1 MASDQWEWGM
11 VGLHHEI
18 HVSCPTVPMMQ
29 DVIHGGHRH
38 LFQQKSGCSY
48 GRRKQSWWSL
58 QQLLSWK
65 YIYIY
70 WTRRRGYSCQ
80 HLQPTGAAWVRC
92 RADHAP
98 PKGIGHIRT
107 TVTISEGLQR
117 PVKPG
122 VTKAWSS
129 MIIPNYMFYG
139 SSKYIIIY
147 HNPYDDHLNSHHKS
161 I

>member
-1 MASDQWEWGM
+1 MDDANNHATAPFLEN
-11 VGLHHEI
+11 
-18 HVSCPTVPMMQ
+18 
-29 DVIHGGHRH
+29 
-38 LFQQKSGCSY
+38 
-48 GRRKQSWWSL
+48 
-58 QQLLSWK
+58 
-65 YIYIY
+65 IYIY

-122 VTKAWSS
+122 VTKA
-129 MIIPNYMFYG
+129 
-139 SSKYIIIY
+139 
-147 HNPYDDHLNSHHKS
+147 
-161 I
+161 